1 MSKDVIKTRIYQRPE
16 PISLYSDND
25 LNEPLE
31 EDKEIFEEEYK
42 IANDETDIMD
52 YGTFKKENLYWGG
65 FLAFNLV
72 ICSRATPEEMTE
84 MYIYF
89 FGLLS
94 VSLFLFYHAFKEH
107 PDYQKFIMY
116 RLTGKIR
123 FRGNTGFMKTAKPR
137 PLVDFKDCVF
147 KHMYFNG
154 GGMVTKR
161 TFLMSTV
168 GGEQIHMDP
177 HERISFI
184 TWYMDKNRPL
194 PPGTYYDRFREKD
207 FERRKKEG
215 FPKPLYPSD
224 VPTPEHTP
232 EQQAERER
240 IGGW

>member
-1 MSKDVIKTRIYQRPE
+1 MGGGILAV
-16 PISLYSDND
+16 
-25 LNEPLE
+25 
-31 EDKEIFEEEYK
+31 
-42 IANDETDIMD
+42 
-52 YGTFKKENLYWGG
+52 NL
-65 FLAFNLV
+65 FL
-72 ICSRATPEEMTE
+72 CSRATPEETFE
-84 MYIYF
+84 MYMLF
-89 FGLLS
+89 FCLLPI
-94 VSLFLFYHAFKEH
+94 SLFLFYQAFKEH

-116 RLTGKIR
+116 RLTGEIQFK
-123 FRGNTGFMKTAKPR
+123 GNTGFMKTAKPR

-147 KHMYFNG
+147 KHLYFNG

-168 GGEQIHMDP
+168 GSQQIHMDP
-177 HERISFI
+177 YERISFI
-184 TWYMDKNRPL
+184 TWYMDRNRPL

-224 VPTPEHTP
+224 IPTPEHTP